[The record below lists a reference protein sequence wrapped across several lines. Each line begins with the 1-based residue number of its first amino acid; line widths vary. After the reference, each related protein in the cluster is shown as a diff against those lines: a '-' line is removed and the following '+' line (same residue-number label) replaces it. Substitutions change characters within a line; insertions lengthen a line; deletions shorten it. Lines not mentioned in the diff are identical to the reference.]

1 MPGITD
7 FRLMAAD
14 EHWDSVS
21 NRYYIAVTFRGEY
34 RGEAFI
40 TNTRCSPEMWKE
52 QSELVT
58 ESALESANKF
68 VETEEKEYGH
78 FDETD
83 KETD

>member
-7 FRLMAAD
+7 FRLIAAD

-40 TNTRCSPEMWKE
+40 TSTRCSPEMWKE
-52 QSELVT
+52 QSA
-58 ESALESANKF
+58 SIWGYALERAAKF
-68 VETEEKEYGH
+68 VESEIDYGQLR
-78 FDETD
+78 
-83 KETD
+83 